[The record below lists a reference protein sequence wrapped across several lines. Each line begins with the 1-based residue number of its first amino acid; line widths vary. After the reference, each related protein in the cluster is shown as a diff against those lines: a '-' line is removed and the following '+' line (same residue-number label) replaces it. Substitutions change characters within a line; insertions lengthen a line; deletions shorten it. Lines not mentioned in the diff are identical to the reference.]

1 MGSIRRSLGAF
12 ACAALMAAVFVS
24 IPVNVHAKGPK
35 TSDPGAFC
43 TSLASTIAYVNT
55 LSEPTRSLLLASL
68 EPTYAAY
75 CSGN

>member
-1 MGSIRRSLGAF
+1 MGNIRRNLGAF
-12 ACAALMAAVFVS
+12 ACAALLAAVFVS
-24 IPVNVHAKGPK
+24 MPVNVHAKGAK

-43 TSLASTIAYVNT
+43 ASLASTIAYAKT
-55 LSEPTRSLLLASL
+55 LAEPIQSLLLASL